1 MTDASTEGRLREF
14 LLALSGLIAVGSVA
28 ELLLLLHFEEALQ
41 WIPFILC
48 TLALASVVAVWRW
61 PSRRSIRAL
70 WAVMAMVIAGSAWGL
85 VLHLQGNL
93 EFVQETK
100 PAATMAE
107 MVWGT
112 LHGGSPALASGM
124 LVVMALAGLA
134 ATYRHP
140 ALIEETSP

>member
-1 MTDASTEGRLREF
+1 MTKATTEARLREF

-28 ELLLLLHFEEALQ
+28 ELLLLLHFEETLQ
-41 WIPFILC
+41 WIPFVLC
-48 TLALASVVAVWRW
+48 LLALAMVVAVWRR

-70 WAVMAMVIAGSAWGL
+70 WAVMAIVIAGSAWGA
-85 VLHLQGNL
+85 VLHLRGNL
-93 EFVQETK
+93 EFLLETK
-100 PAATMAE
+100 PTASTAQTL
-107 MVWGT
+107 WGM